1 VTKRD
6 IGIKFLTEAQRGNIS
21 IILRLHWVL
30 VGIYKTLVYHNK
42 VFGHPGHRKCLNLVD
57 LSCPKNRNDLPG
69 VYIYYGFQESRRS
82 HVFASSAFSFSFYP
96 NQTPILPRRQPLEAA
111 SRSRQL
117 ESRSKR
123 NVALYVSKI
132 SIVLFLTAFLR
143 GDNGATEMNPPP

>member
-1 VTKRD
+1 MLTKP
-6 IGIKFLTEAQRGNIS
+6 IT
-21 IILRLHWVL
+21 ILWQTAVMEKIAL
-30 VGIYKTLVYHNK
+30 YHNK

-69 VYIYYGFQESRRS
+69 VYIYYSFQESRRS

-96 NQTPILPRRQPLEAA
+96 NQTPILPQRQPLEAA

-117 ESRSKR
+117 ESQSKR

-132 SIVLFLTAFLR
+132 SIVLFSHSQPSFEEI
-143 GDNGATEMNPPP
+143 TELQK